1 MIHDHDATK
10 AVIRAGGQPD
20 YPALLALCASHDT
33 LYTEH
38 CAAREQR
45 RAAGLVRSEAKAK
58 SSRANGRKYAGKR
71 RQQATASEAKEA

>member
-10 AVIRAGGQPD
+10 SVIRAGGQPD
-20 YPALLALCASHDT
+20 YPALLALCASHDA

-38 CAAREQR
+38 CAAQEQR
-45 RAAGLVRSEAKAK
+45 RAAGSVRSEAKAA

-71 RQQATASEAKEA
+71 RQAAESGE